1 MESRTK
7 VKGSG
12 YRYAYRQRG
21 TVPQMRE
28 EEIEIGERM
37 MLVSDRM
44 RKEVVVLLGKLD
56 SRRGMSA
63 EELRDVVETGLKVVV
78 EAVEKTMTSISD
90 TLTNERKERK
100 DEEKRIGNRLDKAEE
115 REGYKEDRMRKM
127 EERIEEKE
135 NKEVDRVRKVEDK
148 LQEEMLDMEDRTKSV
163 EEKVLE
169 VARRMEDRL
178 VKMEEKRKVAVSRLE
193 EKMERME
200 EQMKENEDRKN
211 RTNNV
216 EEKVVEL
223 TRRMEDKLVRM
234 EEKSKDLACKMEEK
248 MERMEGKMKENVV
261 KEERLKAEKEQTR
274 KEEIRKV
281 LEEKV
286 RQSNKQLKYSNID
299 LGRRITSK
307 KEIVERTIQKMR
319 YNVRTSDRERLDFL
333 LRRTR
338 VVVLGKETALRFIGN
353 WPGEG
358 VYSVPMLLEC
368 RSEVEREEL
377 EDILRNGGFHS
388 TYHWPEEL
396 LEFVHGARYEVRMK
410 GFEEDSHFI
419 RIRPMERKGRIVL
432 KGDVKDKQG
441 GSFQVV
447 AIWELPTFVGPY

>member
-1 MESRTK
+1 M
-7 VKGSG
+7 
-12 YRYAYRQRG
+12 
-21 TVPQMRE
+21 P
-28 EEIEIGERM
+28 
-37 MLVSDRM
+37 
-44 RKEVVVLLGKLD
+44 
-56 SRRGMSA
+56 
-63 EELRDVVETGLKVVV
+63 
-78 EAVEKTMTSISD
+78 
-90 TLTNERKERK
+90 NP
-100 DEEKRIGNRLDKAEE
+100 GNRLDKAEE

-148 LQEEMLDMEDRTKSV
+148 LQEEMLDMEDRTKFV

-200 EQMKENEDRKN
+200 EKMKENEDRKN

-223 TRRMEDKLVRM
+223 TRRMEDKLVKM

-261 KEERLKAEKEQTR
+261 REERLKAEKERTR

-286 RQSNKQLKYSNID
+286 RQSNKQIKYSNID
-299 LGRRITSK
+299 LGRTITSK

-396 LEFVHGARYEVRMK
+396 LDFVNGARGEIRKK
-410 GFEEDSHFI
+410 GFVEGSHFI

-432 KGDVKDKQG
+432 KGDVKDKEG
-441 GSFQVV
+441 GRFQVV
-447 AIWELPTFVGPY
+447 AIWELPTD

>member
-1 MESRTK
+1 MASRTK

-12 YRYAYRQRG
+12 YGYGYSYRQRG
-21 TVPQMRE
+21 IAPQMRE

-78 EAVEKTMTSISD
+78 EAVEMTMTSISD

-100 DEEKRIGNRLDKAEE
+100 EEEKRIGNRLDKAEE

-148 LQEEMLDMEDRTKSV
+148 LQEEMLDMEDRTKIV
-163 EEKVLE
+163 EEKVQE

-178 VKMEEKRKVAVSRLE
+178 VKMEEKRKAAVS
-193 EKMERME
+193 
-200 EQMKENEDRKN
+200 
-211 RTNNV
+211 
-216 EEKVVEL
+216 
-223 TRRMEDKLVRM
+223 
-234 EEKSKDLACKMEEK
+234 KMEEK
-248 MERMEGKMKENVV
+248 MERMEEKMKENGV

-353 WPGEG
+353 EAREG

-432 KGDVKDKQG
+432 KGDVKDKEG
-441 GSFQVV
+441 GRFQVV
-447 AIWELPTFVGPY
+447 AIWELPTD

>member
-12 YRYAYRQRG
+12 YGYAYRQRG

-100 DEEKRIGNRLDKAEE
+100 EEEKRIGNRLDKAEE

-148 LQEEMLDMEDRTKSV
+148 LQEEMLDMEDRTKIV

-200 EQMKENEDRKN
+200 EKMKENEDRKN

-396 LEFVHGARYEVRMK
+396 LDFINGARGVIREK
-410 GFEEDSHFI
+410 GFEEGSHFI

-432 KGDVKDKQG
+432 KGDVKDKEG
-441 GSFQVV
+441 GRFQVV
-447 AIWELPTFVGPY
+447 AIWELPTD